1 MRYTQT
7 TIPGLWII
15 EPALIGDER
24 GYFFESF
31 RSADFAMHIGELT
44 IVQENQSRSK
54 QGVLRGLHLQTGEH
68 AQAKLIRCV
77 EGAILDVA
85 VDLREGSPTFGQHFA
100 IELSSENHKQI
111 FIPRG
116 FAHGFL
122 TLSDYATLQYKVDN
136 AYHALS
142 ECSLRYDDPALGINW
157 SVDNDINPENYIL
170 SKKDLEGISFD
181 LYKRQH
187 FFRN

>member
-142 ECSLRYDDPALGINW
+142 ECSWRYEDPALGINW
-157 SVDNDINPENYIL
+157 GADNDINPESYIL
-170 SKKDLEGISFD
+170 SKKDLEGISFE

>member
-1 MRYTQT
+1 M
-7 TIPGLWII
+7 
-15 EPALIGDER
+15 
-24 GYFFESF
+24 
-31 RSADFAMHIGELT
+31 
-44 IVQENQSRSK
+44 
-54 QGVLRGLHLQTGEH
+54 
-68 AQAKLIRCV
+68 
-77 EGAILDVA
+77 AILDVA

-157 SVDNDINPENYIL
+157 SADNDINPESYIL
-170 SKKDLEGISFD
+170 SKKDLEGISFE

>member
-7 TIPGLWII
+7 AIPGLWII

-85 VDLREGSPTFGQHFA
+85 VDLREGSY
-100 IELSSENHKQI
+100 I
-111 FIPRG
+111 
-116 FAHGFL
+116 
-122 TLSDYATLQYKVDN
+122 
-136 AYHALS
+136 
-142 ECSLRYDDPALGINW
+142 W
-157 SVDNDINPENYIL
+157 SAFCNRVV
-170 SKKDLEGISFD
+170 
-181 LYKRQH
+181 
-187 FFRN
+187 